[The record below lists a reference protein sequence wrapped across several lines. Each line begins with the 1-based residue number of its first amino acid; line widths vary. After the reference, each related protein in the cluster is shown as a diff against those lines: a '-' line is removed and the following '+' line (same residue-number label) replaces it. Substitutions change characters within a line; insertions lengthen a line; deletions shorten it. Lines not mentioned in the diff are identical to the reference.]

1 MSRRWIGT
9 AWCTGLVLA
18 VSVLGHA
25 GEGYKCCNSFT
36 PNGTVPDLGKMR
48 AEVAK
53 NYGDEYA
60 GKVVEF
66 LKVLDDPKDEI
77 DVPVS
82 QRLSVQFDVLYR
94 LQSEGF
100 EKVRSVSDFM
110 HSGEIR
116 MGKSAPSLR
125 SGVDFYK
132 VCFSLTQPWHV
143 YVFQLDST
151 GKIDPIFPNQ
161 GLLPGADNP
170 VERNLRYEVPGS
182 PRWAYLDKNVG
193 FEKIYVFVTQ
203 RSKPALVEQLYPYFI
218 EAGRKIVDDKW
229 VQGAVRPTKRDEVP
243 PGKPFIPSF
252 TPPQMVSVTTRG
264 ITKRGMGGATEVE
277 THGFTL
283 TYTPSVYMC
292 QKSELVQTLWFHHTK

>member
-25 GEGYKCCNSFT
+25 GEGYKCCSSIT

-66 LKVLDDPKDEI
+66 LKVLDNPKDEV

-110 HSGEIR
+110 HSDEIR

-132 VCFSLTQPWHV
+132 VCFSLTQPRHV
-143 YVFQLDST
+143 YVFQLDAT

-161 GLLPGADNP
+161 GLLPGGSNP
-170 VERNLRYEVPGS
+170 VKRNFRYEVPGS
-182 PRWAYLDKNVG
+182 PKWAYLDKNVG

-203 RSKPALVEQLYPYFI
+203 RPKPALGALYPYFI
-218 EAGRKIVDDKW
+218 EAGRKIVNDKW
-229 VQGAVRPTKRDEVP
+229 MQGAFAPEIRKQQPYD
-243 PGKPFIPSF
+243 GPFIPAF
-252 TPPQMVSVTTRG
+252 TTPQMVSVTTRG
-264 ITKRGMGGATEVE
+264 INGRGMEDVAEVK